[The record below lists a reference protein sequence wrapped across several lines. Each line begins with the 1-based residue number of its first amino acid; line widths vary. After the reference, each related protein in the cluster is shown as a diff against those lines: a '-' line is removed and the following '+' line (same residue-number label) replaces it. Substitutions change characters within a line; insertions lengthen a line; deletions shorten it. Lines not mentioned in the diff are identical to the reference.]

1 MATPMTRQQRRG
13 AALFLAP
20 FLCLFSLVT
29 LAPLLYAA
37 WLSLFSEQS
46 SGLGLGGVQRRFTGL
61 GNYTRVLEDPEFLHG
76 FLTIAAYVALYVP
89 VLTFAALTVALLLDS
104 GLAAARRLTQV
115 TLFIPH
121 AVPGLVAALI
131 WLYLYTPGLSP
142 VTDWLGQA
150 SDAAG
155 VASTHP
161 LLSVVNVA
169 LWEWLGYNVV
179 IFYAAL
185 QAVPREVIEAATL
198 DGVGGLRLA
207 ARIKAP
213 LIRPAVGM
221 AALFTLIGG
230 IQLFNEPKI
239 LIQASSSITR
249 TWTPNLY
256 TQDAAFNRN
265 DYGTAAAASL
275 LIAGVAA
282 VLSFVVT
289 RLANRRSTA

>member
-1 MATPMTRQQRRG
+1 MATPMTQRQRRG

-20 FLCLFSLVT
+20 FLTLFSLVT
-29 LAPLLYAA
+29 LAPLVYAA

-46 SGLGLGGVQRRFTGL
+46 SGLGLGGVEREFTGL
-61 GNYTRVLEDPEFLHG
+61 GNYTRVLSDAEFLHG
-76 FLTIAAYVALYVP
+76 FLTIAAYVVIYVP
-89 VLTFAALTVALLLDS
+89 VLTLAALAVALLLDS
-104 GLAAARRLTQV
+104 GLAAARRVTQV
-115 TLFIPH
+115 TLFLPH

-142 VTDWLGQA
+142 VTDWLGQSA
-150 SDAAG
+150 GSAG
-155 VASTHP
+155 VATTHP

-198 DGVGGLRLA
+198 DGVSGLQLA
-207 ARIKAP
+207 LRIKAP
-213 LIRPAVGM
+213 LIRPAVSM
-221 AALFTLIGG
+221 AALFTMIGG

-239 LIQASSSITR
+239 LIQASSTITR

>member
-1 MATPMTRQQRRG
+1 MTQRQRRG

-20 FLCLFSLVT
+20 FLILFSLVT
-29 LAPLLYAA
+29 LAPLVYAA
-37 WLSLFSEQS
+37 WLSLFSERS
-46 SGLGLGGVQRRFTGL
+46 SGLGLGGVERKFTGL
-61 GNYTRVLEDPEFLHG
+61 GNYTRVLSDPEFLHG
-76 FLTIAAYVALYVP
+76 FLTIAAYVVIYVP
-89 VLTFAALTVALLLDS
+89 VLTLAALAVALLLDS
-104 GLAAARRLTQV
+104 GLAAARRVTQV

-142 VTDWLGQA
+142 VADWLGQSA
-150 SDAAG
+150 DSAG
-155 VASTHP
+155 VATTHP

-185 QAVPREVIEAATL
+185 QAVPREVVEAAAL
-198 DGVGGLRLA
+198 DGVSGLQLA
-207 ARIKAP
+207 VRIKAP
-213 LIRPAVGM
+213 LIRPAVSM
-221 AALFTLIGG
+221 AALFTVIGG

-239 LIQASSSITR
+239 LIQASSAITR

-289 RLANRRSTA
+289 RLANRRSNA